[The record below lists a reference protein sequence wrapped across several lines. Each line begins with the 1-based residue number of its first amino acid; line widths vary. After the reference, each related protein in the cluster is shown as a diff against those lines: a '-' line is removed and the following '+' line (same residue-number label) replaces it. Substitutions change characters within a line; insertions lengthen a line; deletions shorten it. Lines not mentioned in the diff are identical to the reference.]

1 MKLDAYQEEQLI
13 EKYDRLLWSIVHK
26 FKRKM
31 RKGFNNEDDLHS
43 ECVLVLIQHIRSC
56 NTMDEIKKIPVL
68 TMTNAMCRYVLGEQ
82 VLSYPRRTSNF
93 KNVMERMNGKVDYAE
108 VDKDKTKGYDPTNDA
123 IDLIAFRDFFMNLSP
138 TDQKIIVMKL
148 KSHTN
153 REIANDLNVSDV
165 AMTRAIK
172 KLRKFY
178 DFCAA

>member
-31 RKGFNNEDDLHS
+31 RKGFNNEEDLHS

-82 VLSYPRRTSNF
+82 ILSYPRRTANF
-93 KNVMERMNGKVDYAE
+93 HNVMNKVNSKADYAD
-108 VDKDKTKGYDPTNDA
+108 VDKDESKRCDPTNDV
-123 IDLIAFRDFFMNLSP
+123 IDGIDFKDFVNHLSQ
-138 TDQKIIVMKL
+138 DDKKIIVMKL
-148 KSHTN
+148 RGHTN

-178 DFCAA
+178 DLIAA